1 METRKKQ
8 TIPLEKLKEIGKATL
23 DIPSPTWYL
32 SEDIAV
38 VVAGH
43 QSFLV
48 AIAPHTKRL
57 NAASVSLMAK
67 SEFQLGQRESKLFG
81 DSIAAAYSHCLLAG
95 SKAIT
100 GQKLPKE
107 VWAVYQ
113 ASGADGGI
121 KEETMK
127 SEAMVKSEQCSPP
140 PKKQI
145 KVCLSSPSQIASL
158 YSGGSS
164 SVAVKVMGLCVH
176 DKHKHTGCINMCPS
190 SVYHHIQLGGLA
202 KCLLHVSLCLQHLSH
217 EGRASE
223 GEE

>member
-1 METRKKQ
+1 METALLRKKQ
-8 TIPLEKLKEIGKATL
+8 TIPLERLKEIGKATL
-23 DIPSPTWYL
+23 AIPSPTWYL
-32 SEDIAV
+32 NEDMSV
-38 VVAGH
+38 VVAGC

-57 NAASVSLMAK
+57 NASSVSLMAR
-67 SEFQLGQRESKLFG
+67 SEFQLGQREAKLFG
-81 DSIAAAYSHCLLAG
+81 DSIAAAYSHCLLTG
-95 SKAIT
+95 SKATT
-100 GQKLPKE
+100 GEKISKE

-113 ASGADGGI
+113 ASCADGGI
-121 KEETMK
+121 KQEGTRDTMK

-145 KVCLSSPSQIASL
+145 KVCLSSPTQIASL

-202 KCLLHVSLCLQHLSH
+202 KCLLHVSLCLQH
-217 EGRASE
+217 AFP
-223 GEE
+223 

>member
-1 METRKKQ
+1 METIALLRKKQ
-8 TIPLEKLKEIGKATL
+8 TIPLERLKEIGKATL
-23 DIPSPTWYL
+23 AIPNPTWYL
-32 SEDIAV
+32 NEDLSV

-67 SEFQLGQRESKLFG
+67 GEFQMGLREAKLFG
-81 DSIAAAYSHCLLAG
+81 ESIAAAYSHCLLTG
-95 SKAIT
+95 SKATT
-100 GQKLPKE
+100 GKKLPKE

-121 KEETMK
+121 KEDTMK

-217 EGRASE
+217 EGRAT
-223 GEE
+223 

>member
-1 METRKKQ
+1 METIALLRKKQ
-8 TIPLEKLKEIGKATL
+8 TIPLERLKEIGKATL
-23 DIPSPTWYL
+23 AIPNPTWYL
-32 SEDIAV
+32 NEDLSV

-67 SEFQLGQRESKLFG
+67 SEFQLGQREAKLFG
-81 DSIAAAYSHCLLAG
+81 DSIAAAYSHCLLTG
-95 SKAIT
+95 SKAKT
-100 GQKLPKE
+100 GKKLPKE

-113 ASGADGGI
+113 ASCADGGI
-121 KEETMK
+121 KEDTMK

-145 KVCLSSPSQIASL
+145 KVCLSSPTQIASL

-190 SVYHHIQLGGLA
+190 SVCHHIQLGGIA
-202 KCLLHVSLCLQHLSH
+202 KCLLDVSLCLQHLSH
-217 EGRASE
+217 EGRTT
-223 GEE
+223 